1 MANIWDWFV
10 GSKLSIHFGDNKT
23 KSKLYTSKRK
33 IRMVPKLDIIYN
45 NIPTKQHSR
54 VTFLDCI
61 LDETLSGECMAH
73 KVIGKVNTRLK
84 F

>member
-1 MANIWDWFV
+1 
-10 GSKLSIHFGDNKT
+10 
-23 KSKLYTSKRK
+23 
-33 IRMVPKLDIIYN
+33 MVPKLDIIYN